1 MVLHRYYD
9 IGSGIIEPYGNVNFI
24 PAITEVKPFSA
35 CSQNMDFIP
44 SAKKKRQN
52 RSLCNLL
59 SCSEI
64 GCDQV
69 FEYNKDLEIH
79 LIKGCEKTVDNDAPI
94 SSMDNVKRLFASKM
108 VYSSQKHVTLSN
120 NQVYLAETGINEAS
134 EKYPLLIMF

>member
-24 PAITEVKPFSA
+24 LAITEVRPFSA

-59 SCSEI
+59 FCSEI
-64 GCDQV
+64 GCDQI
-69 FEYNKDLEIH
+69 FENKEDLETH
-79 LIKGCEKTVDNDAPI
+79 LIKGCEKNGDN
-94 SSMDNVKRLFASKM
+94 SMLQDC
-108 VYSSQKHVTLSN
+108 
-120 NQVYLAETGINEAS
+120 
-134 EKYPLLIMF
+134 PWIM